1 MILLIAENLLKC
13 PPGACHYKLIN
24 SHVVSVV
31 GSVAEW
37 LRQPTG
43 SKSDSNPG

>member
-1 MILLIAENLLKC
+1 MILIAENLLKC
-13 PPGACHYKLIN
+13 LPGPCHYKLIN
-24 SHVVSVV
+24 SNVASVV

-43 SKSDSNPG
+43 SKSDSNHG